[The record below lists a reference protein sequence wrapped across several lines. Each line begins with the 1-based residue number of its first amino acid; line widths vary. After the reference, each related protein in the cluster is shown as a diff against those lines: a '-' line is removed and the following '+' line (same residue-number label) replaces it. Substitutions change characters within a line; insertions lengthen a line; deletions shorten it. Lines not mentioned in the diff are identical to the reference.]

1 MLRNILNQIRA
12 TLVSSLIHARVYAHA
27 YIGIVA
33 ICTISACL
41 LFGANAI
48 AQSSDS
54 YRMDYGRV
62 VSDAGTKD
70 STSYHLIGA
79 ISEIESEGTS
89 DSYSLRNVYAF
100 SDVISYCGD
109 SLINVGEQCDGGNLG
124 GLTCE
129 DFGYEYGSL
138 SCLNCQIITSE
149 CFNRYPDS
157 HICGNSLL
165 EAGEECDDGNLTNGD
180 GCSSGCRIEDW
191 RCGNGI
197 REGAEEC
204 DDGNIN
210 YGDGCTPMCTSELEI
225 GIPICGNGVLEE
237 YEKCDDGNT
246 ESGDGCSKICLIE
259 EPKEKEFEFDFDIE
273 EIVPI
278 EIPKPK
284 EVPVRPV
291 APTLPYRPVAPEPGK
306 YPYHFERY
314 DIGGMITVLDET
326 PFIVADV
333 QPNSFYELVIRDR
346 NGEFISRQGMKSDP
360 NGLLKIDSA
369 PYLNYKTYI
378 LEILNVEHE
387 LVAKYT
393 ITIEDR
399 EYRLH
404 ETIALE
410 NEINRETIFLG
421 TFDRNEKKTIVGKG
435 KKDNIYYAYYQS
447 VEASLKSKINPITI
461 VRVQADR
468 EGFVEI
474 PIPEHLDGNIYH
486 IDVVQIYEDGKVSR
500 NKRYIIEFEREKA
513 SACIWVIIAILLMT
527 ITCQPWRFRKKI
539 KKLMTKAG
547 QAWRFRNK
555 INKILKPKEVGVNL
569 TTRLLSAGIALFIVG
584 NSIAYAAK
592 TTPVPFIYEGKLFDG
607 SDNPITTM
615 QVFRFSLWSTRDYI
629 TGDVDGSGAINIAS
643 GTYGGWYE
651 SQAVVPNVDGTFT
664 VELGNVN
671 PLPDM
676 DISTHNFLQVEVKKA
691 GDLDILYELMDPTGD
706 AGLDANDRQTIGS
719 TPFTNNADFID
730 NAEIGTSAGDIAI
743 IDVGDVWNID
753 LIPDG
758 TNFDTF
764 TLDNDDTAGLGDN
777 ISLIFGDT
785 LDETL
790 TFDITN
796 DWFEFSNDLSLNQ
809 FELKDF
815 AIDNLPSAP
824 VAPVTGQI
832 YYDTSDNNTY
842 VWSGT
847 VWEDITAIGGAGGDD
862 LDSVYD
868 ADADKILSVDHAS
881 GLEFESTVTGDII
894 FDLASTGD
902 LVIQDNGN
910 PFAIFTDT
918 GEVGIGTIN
927 PSSIFHIDTNAA
939 NTAPIL
945 TLENTAGDLQFFR
958 SDATPEG
965 NITGSIGDFV
975 IDGTNGAAYIKNTGN
990 TTNTGW
996 LQFGGQILKQEVF
1009 NAEYK
1014 DAIAEP
1020 DGTSNR
1026 GILTSDAIDDG
1037 GTSKYNYYEW
1047 NTSRSTMQDIDV
1059 VFSVKLPLDF
1069 LGFASTPIKLLFQTS
1084 DANTAQNK
1092 VDVSLFDTTGTA
1104 VTLTGGSNLANAS
1117 WTTANILFGGSPTF
1131 TAGVTIT
1138 LRLKLSTDENGFAR
1152 IADVI
1157 FDYSGQ

>member
-12 TLVSSLIHARVYAHA
+12 TLVSSLVRVRIRAHA
-27 YIGIVA
+27 YIGTIA
-33 ICTISACL
+33 ICTLSACL
-41 LFGANAI
+41 VFGANAI

-70 STSYHLIGA
+70 SSSYHLIGA
-79 ISEIESEGTS
+79 ISEIEVEGSS
-89 DSYSLRNVYAF
+89 DNYNLRNVYAF
-100 SDVISYCGD
+100 PYCGNF
-109 SLINVGEQCDGGNLG
+109 LINAGEQCDGGNLG

-138 SCLNCQIITSE
+138 SCLNCQIITTE
-149 CFNRYPDS
+149 CFDRYPDAY
-157 HICGNSLL
+157 ICGNGLL
-165 EAGEECDDGNLTNGD
+165 ETGEQCDDGNTENGD

-210 YGDGCTPMCTSELEI
+210 YGDGCTPMCISEYKIEV
-225 GIPICGNGVLEE
+225 PICGNSILED
-237 YEKCDDGNT
+237 YEECDDGNT

-259 EPKEKEFEFDFDIE
+259 EPKEKEFEFDLDIE
-273 EIVPI
+273 EIIPI

-291 APTLPYRPVAPEPGK
+291 APPLPYKPIEPPLPYRPVAPEPGK

-314 DIGGMITVLDET
+314 DIGDMITVLDET

-333 QPNSFYELVIRDR
+333 QPNSFYELVIKDK
-346 NGEFISRQGMKSDP
+346 NGGFISRQGMQSDP
-360 NGLLKIDSA
+360 NGLLKVEGA
-369 PYLNYKTYI
+369 PYLNYETYI
-378 LEILNVEHE
+378 LEILNIKHE

-404 ETIALE
+404 ETISLE

-421 TFDRNEKKTIVGKG
+421 TFDKNEKKTIIGKG

-447 VEASLKSKINPITI
+447 VEASPSREVNPITVI
-461 VRVQADR
+461 RVQANE

-500 NKRYIIEFEREKA
+500 NKRYIIEFERERA
-513 SACIWVIIAILLMT
+513 SACIWVLIAIMLMT
-527 ITCQPWRFRKKI
+527 VTGQAWRFRKKI
-539 KKLMTKAG
+539 S
-547 QAWRFRNK
+547 
-555 INKILKPKEVGVNL
+555 KILKPKEAGVNF
-569 TTRLLSAGIALFIVG
+569 TTRLLSATIALIIVG

-592 TTPVPFIYEGKLFDG
+592 TTPVPFIYEGKLLDT
-607 SDNPITTM
+607 SDNPITSM
-615 QVFRFSLWSTRDYI
+615 QVFRFSLWSTRDYSV
-629 TGDVDGSGAINIAS
+629 GDVDGSGAINITS

-651 SQAVVPNVDGTFT
+651 SQAVIPNIDGTFT

-676 DISTHNFLQVEVKKA
+676 NISTHNFLQIEVKKA
-691 GDLDILYELMDPTGD
+691 GNLDSSYELMDPTGD

-730 NAEIGTSAGDIAI
+730 NREIGTNEGDIAI
-743 IDVGDVWNID
+743 LDVGGIWNID

-785 LDETL
+785 LGETI

-832 YYDTSDNNTY
+832 YYDTSNGNTY
-842 VWSGT
+842 IWNGLI
-847 VWEDITAIGGAGGDD
+847 WEDVTATGGDD
-862 LDSVYD
+862 LDTVYD
-868 ADADKILSVDHAS
+868 SDIDQKMNVDNAG
-881 GLEFESTVTGDII
+881 GLEFESTVAGDII

-902 LVIQDNGN
+902 LVVQDNGV
-910 PFAIFTDT
+910 PFATFTDT
-918 GEVGIGTIN
+918 GEVGIGTSS
-927 PSSIFHIDTNAA
+927 PSSIFHIDTNLA
-939 NTAPIL
+939 NTVPIL
-945 TLENTAGDLQFFR
+945 TLENIGGNLQFFR

-965 NITGSIGDFV
+965 SITGSIGDFL
-975 IDGTNGAAYIKNTGN
+975 IDSTNGDAYIKNTGDV
-990 TTNTGW
+990 TNTGW
-996 LQFGGQILKQEVF
+996 VQIGGDRIKQEVF
-1009 NAEYK
+1009 NAEYE
-1014 DAIAEP
+1014 DAVAEA
-1020 DGTSNR
+1020 DGTENK
-1026 GILTSDAIDDG
+1026 GILTSHFVDEG
-1037 GTSKYNYYEW
+1037 GIGKYNYYEW
-1047 NTSRSTMQDIDV
+1047 NTSRNSMQDVDV
-1059 VFSVKLPLDF
+1059 VFSYKLPLDF
-1069 LGFASTPIKLLFQTS
+1069 LNFASTPLKVIYETS

-1092 VDVSLFDTTGTA
+1092 VDVAVYDTTGTSVA
-1104 VTLTGGSNLANAS
+1104 LTGGSNLANAS

-1131 TAGVTIT
+1131 TAGGTVT
-1138 LRLKLSTDENGFAR
+1138 LRLKLSTDKNGYAR
-1152 IADVI
+1152 IADVV